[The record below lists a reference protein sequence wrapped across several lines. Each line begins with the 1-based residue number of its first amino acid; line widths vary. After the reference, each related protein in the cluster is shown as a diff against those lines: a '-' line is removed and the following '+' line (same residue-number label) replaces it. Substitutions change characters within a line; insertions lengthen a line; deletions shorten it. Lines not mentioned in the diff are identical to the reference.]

1 MEQIRTVICY
11 PVDFKLDSKEILLNQ
26 IELTALM
33 NSREMGSEGKY
44 FKIERI
50 IFEDISHENE
60 IGEIAL
66 TVLLE
71 NL

>member
-1 MEQIRTVICY
+1 
-11 PVDFKLDSKEILLNQ
+11 
-26 IELTALM
+26 M
-33 NSREMGSEGKY
+33 NSREMGSEAKY

-50 IFEDISHENE
+50 IFEDIPHEKL
-60 IGEIAL
+60 GKFS